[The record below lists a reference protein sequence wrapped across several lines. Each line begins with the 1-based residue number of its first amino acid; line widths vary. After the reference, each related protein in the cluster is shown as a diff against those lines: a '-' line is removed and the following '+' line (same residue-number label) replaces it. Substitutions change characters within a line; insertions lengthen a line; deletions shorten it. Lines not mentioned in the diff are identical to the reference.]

1 MLLSEALVQLKAR
14 VPVYRT
20 GWNPQDGYLTLMPG
34 MTHVWKIVLHPAPN
48 AGNYIF
54 SLDDLESDDWDV
66 YTASKVAIG
75 AIELE
80 KAA

>member
-1 MLLSEALVQLKAR
+1 MYFSEALQQLKAR
-14 VPVYRT
+14 LPMYRT
-20 GWNPQDGYLTLMPG
+20 CWKSEDGYLVLMPT

-54 SLDDLESDDWDV
+54 AVADLEADDWAV
-66 YTASKVAIG
+66 YSEPKEPIAAVET
-75 AIELE
+75 